1 MTEARL
7 SSRLMVQALVR
18 RCYVA
23 EMPAVVVRKGDEE
36 RGALML
42 KVNNFNA
49 GCTVWTQTRTM
60 DGDPAWMRG
69 SGGDRVPE
77 QTADAYIDR
86 QVQRDPDLWVVE
98 IEDRLGRFMPDGKLV

>member
-7 SSRLMVQALVR
+7 STRLMVQGLVR

-23 EMPAVVVRKGDEE
+23 DMPAVALRKGDEE
-36 RGALML
+36 RGAVML
-42 KVNNFNA
+42 KVNRFAA
-49 GCTVWTQTRTM
+49 GCIVWTQTRTM

-69 SGGDRVPE
+69 TGPELVPE
-77 QTADAYIDR
+77 QTADAYVDR

-98 IEDRLGRFMPDGKLV
+98 IEDRLGRFVPDGKVV

>member
-7 SSRLMVQALVR
+7 STRLMVQALVR

-23 EMPAVVVRKGDEE
+23 DMPAVALRKGDEE
-36 RGALML
+36 RGAIML
-42 KVNNFNA
+42 KVNCFAA

-60 DGDPAWMRG
+60 DGAPAWMRG
-69 SGGDRVPE
+69 TGAELVPE
-77 QTADAYIDR
+77 QTADAYVER

-98 IEDRLGRFMPDGKLV
+98 IEDRHGRFAPDGKIV

>member
-7 SSRLMVQALVR
+7 STRLTVQALVR
-18 RCYVA
+18 RCYVSDL
-23 EMPAVVVRKGDEE
+23 PAVVVRKGDEE

-42 KVNNFNA
+42 KVNNFDA

-69 SGGDRVPE
+69 TGADKVPE
-77 QTADAYIDR
+77 ETANAYLDR
-86 QVQRDPDLWVVE
+86 QAQRDPDIWVVE
-98 IEDRLGRFMPDGKLV
+98 IEDRLGRFVPEGRIV

>member
-7 SSRLMVQALVR
+7 STRLVVQGLVR

-23 EMPAVVVRKGDEE
+23 DMPAVALRKGDED
-36 RGALML
+36 RGAVML
-42 KVNNFNA
+42 KVNRFDK
-49 GCTVWTQTRTM
+49 GCIVWTQTRTM

-69 SGGDRVPE
+69 TGPDLVPE
-77 QTADAYIDR
+77 PTADAYVDR

-98 IEDRLGRFMPDGKLV
+98 IEDRHGRFLPDGKVV

>member
-7 SSRLMVQALVR
+7 STRLVVQALVR

-23 EMPAVVVRKGDEE
+23 QLPAVVVRKGDEE

-42 KVNNFNA
+42 KVNGFDQ
-49 GCTVWTQTRTM
+49 GCVVWTQTRTM

-69 SGGDRVPE
+69 TGKDRVPE
-77 QTADAYIDR
+77 QAADAYVDR

-98 IEDRLGRFMPDGKLV
+98 IEDRKGANPFEGKLL